1 MKMQKFRIQHA
12 TATPKPQ
19 LKRHMRDAIRRTL
32 NESKV
37 ASSFAAFMRQAC
49 DASQAQLAH
58 DHVTDTRACRPD
70 SSHRKNP
77 DQQERPAA
85 QQK

>member
-19 LKRHMRDAIRRTL
+19 LKRHMRDAIQRAL
-32 NESKV
+32 NESKD

-49 DASQAQLAH
+49 DASRALLVQ
-58 DHVTDTRACRPD
+58 DHVTDARACRPD
-70 SSHRKNP
+70 PSHCMNP
-77 DQQERPAA
+77 DQQVRPAA

>member
-19 LKRHMRDAIRRTL
+19 LKRHMRDAIQRAL
-32 NESKV
+32 NELKV
-37 ASSFAAFMRQAC
+37 ASSFAAFMQQAC
-49 DASQAQLAH
+49 DAPLAELAH
-58 DHVTDTRACRPD
+58 DHVTDACACRHD
-70 SSHRKNP
+70 SSNRTDP
-77 DQQERPAA
+77 GQQERPAV